1 MNTNTE
7 NKTEKEKLWS
17 LPYILLIAF
26 GTLNSISFYMV
37 NPTVAKYATQ
47 IGASLTL
54 AGVIAGLFSL
64 TALVARPFSGF
75 IADRVNRKLLLVGAT
90 IVMGLAAMGYS
101 ISGNIPVFVAF
112 RILHG
117 LAFAVSGTVSATL
130 VATLI
135 PRSRLSEGIGF
146 YGLCQI
152 FATAIGPSLGVSLG
166 EGFGFQ
172 TTFLISGVLLIAI
185 AFFALKIPMK
195 SNIVP
200 KSERKKGIRFEDLIS
215 VKVLP
220 YAVLGGIFSMSNGII
235 SSYLV
240 LLGDSRGIANISIY
254 FTVNALVL
262 LLVRPF
268 AGKLADKKGTGFIVY
283 PAMAFDALALLI
295 IGKASALW
303 MILAAA
309 VSKAVGQGS
318 GQPTLQ
324 AASLKTLPPEQS
336 GVATST
342 YYIGGDIGQGLGP
355 MIGGAVSDSLGYTAM
370 FGSAACLFG
379 LGMVFFALF
388 TRQQKK
394 KKADEEVTKQDQ
406 MKVV

>member
-1 MNTNTE
+1 MSKKLDETAD
-7 NKTEKEKLWS
+7 KKAPKETLWS
-17 LPYILLIAF
+17 LPYILLIVF
-26 GTLNSISFYMV
+26 GTLNSISFFMV

-54 AGVIAGLFSL
+54 AGVIAGLFSI
-64 TALVARPFSGF
+64 TALVARPFSGL
-75 IADRVNRKLLLVGAT
+75 IADRVNRKLLLVTAT

-101 ISGNIPVFVAF
+101 IANNIPLFVCF
-112 RILHG
+112 RVVHG

-130 VATLI
+130 VASLI

-152 FATAIGPSLGVSLG
+152 FATAIGPSLGVTVG
-166 EGFGFQ
+166 DNFGLK
-172 TTFLISGVLLIAI
+172 TSFLISGIFLVLI

-195 SNIVP
+195 SNIIP
-200 KSERKKGIRFEDLIS
+200 KSQRKKGIHFEDLIS

-240 LLGDSRGIANISIY
+240 LLGDNRGIANISIY

-283 PAMAFDALALLI
+283 PAMVFDALALII
-295 IGKASALW
+295 IGKATALW

-309 VSKAVGQGS
+309 ASKALGQGS

-324 AASLKTLPPEQS
+324 AASLKTLPPEKS

-355 MIGGAVSDSLGYTAM
+355 MIGGAVSDSFGYTAM
-370 FGSAACLFG
+370 FGAAACLFAF
-379 LGMVFFALF
+379 GMAFFALF
-388 TRQQKK
+388 TKAQKK
-394 KKADEEVTKQDQ
+394 KNSK
-406 MKVV
+406 

>member
-1 MNTNTE
+1 
-7 NKTEKEKLWS
+7 
-17 LPYILLIAF
+17 
-26 GTLNSISFYMV
+26 MV

-47 IGASLTL
+47 LGASLTI
-54 AGVIAGLFSL
+54 AGVIAGLFSI
-64 TALVARPFSGF
+64 TALVARPFSGL
-75 IADRVNRKLLLVGAT
+75 IADRVNRKILLVIAT

-101 ISGNIPVFVAF
+101 ISANIPVFVAF

-130 VATLI
+130 AAALI

-166 EGFGFQ
+166 ENWGFR
-172 TTFLISGVLLIAI
+172 TTFLISGILLIVI
-185 AFFALKIPMK
+185 AFFALKIPMA
-195 SNIVP
+195 SNVTP
-200 KSERKKGIRFEDLIS
+200 NTARRKGIHFEDLIS

-220 YAVLGGIFSMSNGII
+220 YAILGGIFSMSNGII

-240 LLGDSRGIANISIY
+240 LLGDDRGITNISIY
-254 FTVNALVL
+254 FTVNALML

-268 AGKLADKKGTGFIVY
+268 AGKLADKKGTAVIVY
-283 PAMAFDALALLI
+283 PAIAFNALALFLI
-295 IGKASALW
+295 GRASALW
-303 MILAAA
+303 MIITAS
-309 VSKAVGQGS
+309 VFKAVGQGS

-324 AASLKTLPPEQS
+324 AASLKTLPPEKS

-342 YYIGGDIGQGLGP
+342 FYIGGDIGQGLGP
-355 MIGGAVSDSLGYTAM
+355 MVGGAVSDNFGYTAM
-370 FGSAACLFG
+370 FSSAACLCG

-388 TRQQKK
+388 TRYRKK
-394 KKADEEVTKQDQ
+394 KNPETVIIKESQ
-406 MKVV
+406 MKSV